1 MTERFLHAPVFEL
14 GLKPPLKVRNPL
26 PPSRS
31 CASLHSLHNPSG
43 AWLPDRVGAWPQVY
57 GIGEFGF
64 QSYMIFCR
72 DAAQTLWPADRA
84 LQSFVRWAR
93 GAGGDGDSGSES
105 DDG

>member
-31 CASLHSLHNPSG
+31 CASLHNRG
-43 AWLPDRVGAWPQVY
+43 AWLPDRAAARLQQVY

-105 DDG
+105 DGD

>member
-1 MTERFLHAPVFEL
+1 MPCRPLLHNLHAPH
-14 GLKPPLKVRNPL
+14 
-26 PPSRS
+26 
-31 CASLHSLHNPSG
+31 LHSLPASPG
-43 AWLPDRVGAWPQVY
+43 AWLPDRVGARLQQVY

-105 DDG
+105 DDD

>member
-14 GLKPPLKVRNPL
+14 GLKPPLKVPECPAALSLLRN
-26 PPSRS
+26 
-31 CASLHSLHNPSG
+31 LHNPSG
-43 AWLPDRVGAWPQVY
+43 AWLPDRVGARLQQVY

-93 GAGGDGDSGSES
+93 GAGGDGESDS